1 MKQERLKIEHWIV
14 GFTDG
19 EGCFSVSIFRNKTTK
34 SGWQIFPEFVITQ
47 GKKSL
52 SALKIFQKYFKC
64 GTIIQNIR
72 YDNHKEY
79 LYRYCVR
86 SISDLR
92 EFIIPFFRENKLYTA
107 KQKDFELF
115 TEIVELIFQKKHLSV
130 KGMQTIARKIERMNR
145 KKKSQFLESLETK
158 RRAPE
163 LMYWVG
169 MKIESKATKEA
180 KSEIPCLVSSD
191 AHE

>member
-1 MKQERLKIEHWIV
+1 MKQERLKIEQWIL

-52 SALKIFQKYFKC
+52 PALGIFKKYFEC

-72 YDNHKEY
+72 YDNHKEH

-86 SISDLR
+86 SVSDLR
-92 EFIIPFFRENKLYTA
+92 ESIIPFFRRNRLYTA

-115 TEIVELIFQKKHLSV
+115 AEIVELIFQKKHLTP
-130 KGMQTIARKIERMNR
+130 KGMQTIARKVERMNR

-158 RRAPE
+158 RHAPE
-163 LMYWVG
+163 LIY
-169 MKIESKATKEA
+169 
-180 KSEIPCLVSSD
+180 
-191 AHE
+191 